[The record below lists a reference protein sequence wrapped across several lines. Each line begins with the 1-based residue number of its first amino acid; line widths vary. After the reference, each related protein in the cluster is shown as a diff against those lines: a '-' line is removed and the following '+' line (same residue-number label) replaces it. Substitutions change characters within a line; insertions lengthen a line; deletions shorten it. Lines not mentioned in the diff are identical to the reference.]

1 MLSPVLIMF
10 HASSLAILALILSD
24 SFRWLCCYDAES
36 EKYRRQKMFPGS
48 MREDDDYIYDL
59 ELKHARRRTAIV
71 TISAWTL
78 SYLVVASL
86 VHGCVRAY
94 HVEHHHLLTQRSFA
108 LNRPPP
114 VGCID
119 IQHRWDSL
127 DVWQKLKF
135 IRSSQATLQ
144 QECEEW
150 HTATMV
156 NVWPDVNIFVIDYL
170 TRTILAPIRPVAET
184 AGSAVVAFMQPFSFL
199 ARLLIIGLGPYILV
213 LGALLV
219 MLNFS
224 FFKPA
229 QRACNAVA
237 DAVESNMRKVHASV
251 LNRPKTMIQEE
262 DTGLLL
268 SDTDDDDGGKLTR
281 RPLRSCA

>member
-1 MLSPVLIMF
+1 MLSPTENALILF

-24 SFRWLCCYDAES
+24 SVRWLCCYDAEF
-36 EKYRRQKMFPGS
+36 ERHRRRKMFPGCT
-48 MREDDDYIYDL
+48 REDEEECDP
-59 ELKHARRRTAIV
+59 ERKHARRRAAIV
-71 TISAWTL
+71 TMAAWIS
-78 SYLVVASL
+78 SYLVIASL

-94 HVEHHHLLTQRSFA
+94 DREHHHLLTQRSFA

-119 IQHRWDSL
+119 VQHRWDSL
-127 DVWQKLKF
+127 DIWQKLKF
-135 IRSSQATLQ
+135 IRSSQTTLH

-150 HTATMV
+150 HAATMIS
-156 NVWPDVNIFVIDYL
+156 VWPDVNIFVIDYL
-170 TRTILAPIRPVAET
+170 TRTVLAPVRPIAET
-184 AGSAVVAFMQPFSFL
+184 VGTAIVAFMEPFSYI

-213 LGALLV
+213 LCALLV

-237 DAVESNMRKVHASV
+237 VAVESNMRKVHASM
-251 LNRPKTMIQEE
+251 RPKATIQEEKEE
-262 DTGLLL
+262 DTGP
-268 SDTDDDDGGKLTR
+268 TDDKATTLTR
-281 RPLRSCA
+281 RQLRIVA